1 MNIQQLQYVL
11 AVADLRHF
19 ERAADSCFVTQSTLS
34 TMIGKFEEEIGVKIF
49 DRRTKPVTIT
59 REGCEIIEQIRHI
72 VKEIDLLD
80 YKVQALKG
88 EIKGEFKMG
97 IIPTVA
103 PYLLPLFLLEFVR
116 AFPEVRFSI
125 EEKNTA
131 EIQEE
136 LKRRRLDIGIVAIPL
151 EDPDLV
157 ELSLY
162 SEPLLLFDCHSGKGR
177 RRKEVGELDY
187 SRLILL
193 EDEHCLRSQ
202 VEQICD
208 LSKRQWPLASNFEYK
223 AGSIDGLI
231 RFTKSYQGITI
242 LPKMA
247 ALSMSEEDK
256 ACLFSFKP
264 PVPVRSIGLVVHKH
278 FVKKRLLEELQK
290 SICRSVEGI
299 FSGEQ
304 EALVLKPRIS
314 RMG

>member
-1 MNIQQLQYVL
+1 MQYVL
-11 AVADLRHF
+11 AVVELRHF
-19 ERAADSCFVTQSTLS
+19 ERAAERCFVTQSTLS
-34 TMIGKFEEEIGVKIF
+34 TMIGKFEEEIGIRIF

-59 REGCEIIEQIRHI
+59 REGREIVEQIRHI

-80 YKVQALKG
+80 YKIQALKG

-103 PYLLPLFLLEFVR
+103 PYLLPLFLLEFVK
-116 AFPEVRFSI
+116 AFPDVKFSI

-131 EIQEE
+131 EIQNE

-151 EDPDLV
+151 EEPDLV
-157 ELSLY
+157 ELPLY
-162 SEPLLLFDCHSGKGR
+162 SEPLLLFDCHSGKGAEKR
-177 RRKEVGELDY
+177 EVGELDY

-202 VEQICD
+202 VEQICA

-231 RFTKSYQGITI
+231 RFTKSYQGMTI

-247 ALSMSEEDK
+247 ALGMPESDRS
-256 ACLFSFKP
+256 CLFSFQP

-278 FVKKRLLEELQK
+278 FVKRRLLEELQK
-290 SICRSVEGI
+290 SICRSVEGM
-299 FSGEQ
+299 FSGE
-304 EALVLKPRIS
+304 EDAMVLKPRIP
-314 RMG
+314 RAGQ